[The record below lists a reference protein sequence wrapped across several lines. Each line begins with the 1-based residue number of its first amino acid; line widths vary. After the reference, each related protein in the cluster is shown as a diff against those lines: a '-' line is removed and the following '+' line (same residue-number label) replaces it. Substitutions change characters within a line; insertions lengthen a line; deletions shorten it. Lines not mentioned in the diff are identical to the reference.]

1 MLERRR
7 SRSPVLEDAFHV
19 AVGVL
24 AVCLGVALVIS
35 LFGFVFHLLFFVA
48 KLALIAAL
56 VLFGFRLLSGR
67 SRRHRWDD

>member
-7 SRSPVLEDAFHV
+7 SHSPVLEDVFYV

-24 AVCLGVALVIS
+24 AVCLSVALVIS

-56 VLFGFRLLSGR
+56 VVFGFRMLSGR
-67 SRRHRWDD
+67 GRRDRWND

>member
-7 SRSPVLEDAFHV
+7 SGSPVLEDAFHV

-35 LFGFVFHLLFFVA
+35 LFGFVFHVLFFVA
-48 KLALIAAL
+48 RLALIAGL
-56 VLFGFRLLSGR
+56 LLFGFRLLAGR
-67 SRRHRWDD
+67 SRRGRWDD

>member
-1 MLERRR
+1 MLERRH
-7 SRSPVLEDAFHV
+7 SRLPVLEDVFYV

-35 LFGFVFHLLFFVA
+35 LFGFVFHVLFFVA

-56 VLFGFRLLSGR
+56 VLFGLRLLARAGR
-67 SRRHRWDD
+67 SRRWDD